1 MVKRHLRKKIFGIS
15 FITMALF
22 YTGVCLADSTNM
34 TVGGVASQVVGSME
48 GLAQLITA
56 GSLVAGMGF
65 AVGAVLKFKQ
75 HKDNPT
81 QIPVGT
87 PIALIFIAAAL
98 IFLPTI
104 FGTLGQTLFSS
115 NAQSGGLDGNNPF
128 IKGGSSS
135 SSSTT
140 GGGS

>member
-1 MVKRHLRKKIFGIS
+1 MSNKHLRKKVLGIS
-15 FITMALF
+15 LVMTGLF
-22 YTGVCLADSTNM
+22 YAGVCLAGNSGM
-34 TVGGVASQVVGSME
+34 TVGAVATQVVGSMS
-48 GLAQLITA
+48 GLAKLITA

-104 FGTLGQTLFSS
+104 FGTLGKTLFSG
-115 NAQSGGLDGNNPF
+115 NAQAGKISGGNPF
-128 IKGGSSS
+128 VQ
-135 SSSTT
+135 
-140 GGGS
+140 